1 MKVLVTGGFGF
12 IGSNLVKKLHEENYT
27 IDIVDDL
34 SSGNFDSLEEYKI
47 RKSMAQIMHSIDETG
62 RDFIRFFH
70 CDFAFS
76 GILEKVAL
84 GNYDCIFHLAAVPR
98 VSFSVENPAETTE
111 VNLMNTVKLFDAA
124 RIGKT
129 RIIFSSSS
137 SVYGGAD
144 IMPTPESTIKK
155 PKSPYAWQKSACEDI
170 AKVYG
175 SLYDDSDI
183 VCLRYFNVFGPGQY
197 GDSPYSTAVS
207 AWCHATKN
215 GLSCRSDGDGTQSRD
230 MCYVDNVV
238 DANILSSKVK
248 ERWRGQ
254 CFNIACSDSVTNGEI
269 LTYFIDN
276 FGSKVHTAPWR
287 PGDVM
292 HTCADITRA
301 KEAFGYTPKVR
312 FWEGLEKTVKWWG
325 LK

>member
-1 MKVLVTGGFGF
+1 LKVLVTGGFGF
-12 IGSNLVKKLHEENYT
+12 IGSNLVKKLYEEDYT

-34 SSGNFDSLEEYKI
+34 SSGNFDSLKEYKI
-47 RKSMAQIMHSIDETG
+47 RKSMAQIMHNLDETG

-76 GILEKVAL
+76 GILEKVAS
-84 GNYDCIFHLAAVPR
+84 GNYDCIFHLAAIPR

-129 RIIFSSSS
+129 RVIFSSSS
-137 SVYGGAD
+137 SVYGGAE
-144 IMPTPESTIKK
+144 IMPTPESAIKK
-155 PKSPYAWQKSACEDI
+155 PKSPYAWQKSGCENI

-183 VCLRYFNVFGPGQY
+183 VSLRYFNVFGPGQY

-238 DANILSSKVK
+238 DANILASKVK
-248 ERWRGQ
+248 EKWRGQ

-287 PGDVM
+287 QGDVM

-301 KEAFGYTPKVR
+301 QEAFGYVPKVR